1 MECDVE
7 DLSDNEREEQ
17 LRRFWAE
24 NWLWIV
30 GGIALGLGGLAGW
43 QYWQSSK
50 LAAAELDEASYT
62 AVLESLSKNA
72 KDEATK
78 KADDLRAL
86 HPKSPYADQADLAL
100 ARYAVDNRDWDT
112 ATKRLRVV
120 ADSSRDPE
128 LRLIARARLA
138 RVLAEQG
145 KHDEALALLDV
156 TRAGAFGALYHET
169 RGDVLAAKGDAA
181 GAQQAYDAALA
192 ATTTTDEVGQSI
204 DRAFVELKR
213 DALPVQPK
221 VAAAQPAPATTA
233 PAGAAAPAATQ
244 PAGNAP

>member
-1 MECDVE
+1 ME

-43 QYWQSSK
+43 QYYQKMK
-50 LAAAELDEASYT
+50 LASAENDEATYV
-62 AVLESLSKNA
+62 ALLESLSKDQ

-86 HPKSPYADQADLAL
+86 HPKSPYADQSDLAL
-100 ARYAVDNRDWDT
+100 ARYAADNRDFDT
-112 ATKRLRVV
+112 AAKRLRAV
-120 ADSSRDPE
+120 AETSRDPE
-128 LRLIARARLA
+128 LRLIAQARLA
-138 RVLAEQG
+138 RVLSEQG
-145 KHDEALALLDV
+145 KHDDALKLLDV
-156 TRAGAFGALYHET
+156 SKAGAFGPLYQET

-181 GAQQAYDAALA
+181 GARQAYDAALA
-192 ATTTTDEVGQSI
+192 ATTTVATDGSI

-213 DALPVQPK
+213 DALP
-221 VAAAQPAPATTA
+221 AATPAA
-233 PAGAAAPAATQ
+233 AAAPA
-244 PAGNAP
+244 PAAAVPAAGGTP